1 MYIFEATISNATANS
16 ARTVTIRLN
25 EGEYTLEREIFG
37 AAMLKAFDECK
48 SMEIVALLEFIGG

>member
-25 EGEYTLEREIFG
+25 EGEYASEREIFG

-48 SMEIVALLEFIGG
+48 PMEIVALLEFIGG